1 MALDGAFLRYV
12 VCEMRE
18 KLDGMRVEK
27 IFQPNRD
34 EIVVAFRGVGGAYKV
49 LMSAR
54 ANSPRVNITSYPP
67 ENPQTPP
74 MLCMLLRKKLTGAR
88 LREIK
93 QYGLERVVRFIF
105 DGTDELGDK
114 IELSLIAE
122 IMGKYSNVI
131 FVDGDD
137 NVIDALKRVDLS
149 MSSQRLVL
157 PGLSYQL
164 PPAQNKLDPLE
175 SGAEEIIKRIKQ
187 SEKALLLSKALLS
200 TVQGV
205 SPIVCREIEYITGRG
220 AELNTKEMSEEY
232 YSRLEFFL
240 KRTVN
245 EIRQVKG
252 EPCMVQ
258 SIDGKLLDFSF
269 MNILQYGTGAKTVRF
284 ESFSELLD
292 NFYLERDKIERMR
305 VKGQDLL
312 KQLSNITDRLTR
324 KINAQK
330 AELASSEDREH
341 LRIKGDLLQA
351 NLYKIEKG
359 ATEVE
364 LENFY
369 DENLSKIKIK
379 LNPALTAGQNAQRYY
394 KNYRKAKNAQQFL
407 AVEIE
412 RAQQELIYID
422 SVFDSLSRA
431 ETERELSEIKQELV
445 LSGYIKKIRSKQK
458 PKEALKPLEFTSKSG
473 LKILVGRNN
482 LQNDSL
488 TLKKSKN
495 YDLWFHTKNI
505 PGSHTVICT
514 QGETPDD
521 ETILYAAQLAAY
533 HSRAR
538 QSSKVPVDYTL
549 IKYVSKAQGAKPG
562 MVIYKNQKTL
572 FVKPTLTQDEAD

>member
-12 VCEMRE
+12 VYEMRE

-269 MNILQYGTGAKTVRF
+269 MNILQYGTGAKTIRF

-359 ATEVE
+359 AAEVE

-505 PGSHTVICT
+505 PGSHTVICA

-572 FVKPTLTQDEAD
+572 FVKPSLTQDEAD

>member
-232 YSRLEFFL
+232 YSRLEYFL